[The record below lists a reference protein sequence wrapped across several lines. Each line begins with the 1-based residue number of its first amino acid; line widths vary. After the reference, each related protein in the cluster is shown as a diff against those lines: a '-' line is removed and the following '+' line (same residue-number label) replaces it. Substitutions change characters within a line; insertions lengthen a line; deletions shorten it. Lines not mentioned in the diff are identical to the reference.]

1 MKRIALVFLV
11 AILLPALLLAGLA
24 VRSLRDQ
31 ELVVNSQRVQLH
43 QTSCDAMVTSVNL
56 FMDDVRGF
64 YGEVLDDL
72 VARSSENVLT
82 DYDQLLREEW
92 SQATGGAVVSDAGE
106 IRSPLMGDS
115 AWASQFLD
123 DHAGFLTSQR
133 VVEVY
138 QAPKRIASQLQV
150 IEEEAAPAPVSAP
163 AEVAMKT
170 AEASVSSDDF
180 RDKAGAR
187 DSDLK
192 KESADQRLA
201 VQSQQRR
208 KVQAYPGKVLSQRF
222 GGALA
227 EVAEPKIDLKKEAPS
242 MASTPQGVSGGSAAP
257 LAASAALEDSVARE
271 IPPAAAAASPAPRS
285 AKKRQAGQLE
295 ALPQSVR
302 NVAPAQ
308 QWESLAIQQAKKP
321 EGEIQ
326 EAEGS
331 QYYSNLNRV
340 SASLNEITSD
350 REEGAVSR
358 IIDGELHVLLWRKH
372 PARPGYTFWAEL
384 DLNTIRSDMAD
395 LFVPQQKSMQENEV
409 TLALLDAGG
418 EPVVQSV
425 PGFSTDWSI
434 PFVAS
439 EVGQI
444 LPRWEV
450 AAYFLNPMALN
461 QSAKTVRLT
470 LLLTTLVLVGAV
482 GVGGV
487 LIMRAVNYEMTLATR
502 KTDFVSNVS
511 HELKTPLTSIR
522 MFSEL
527 LEKNQNP
534 DALQTRQYSSVI
546 SKESARLTRLI
557 NRLLDFSR
565 LDRGEMKLS
574 KEPID
579 LVTFLK
585 DIVDTYRMQIEA
597 EGLTLNLSIPSDPVP
612 SIDGDVDGLSQVFAN
627 LLSNAEK
634 YGVAGVPDAGAGG
647 EIEME
652 LRNPG
657 GGVLLVEVKDRG
669 KAISKANQRRIFEKF
684 YRVDESINSGI
695 EGSGIG
701 LALCRQIVDLH
712 GGQIRYSKRDGG
724 GSVFSVELPITS

>member
-31 ELVVNSQRVQLH
+31 ELVVSSQRIQLH

-72 VARSSENVLT
+72 VARTSENVLT
-82 DYDQLLREEW
+82 DYDQLLSEEW
-92 SQATGGAVVSDAGE
+92 SQAAGGAVVSDAGE
-106 IRSPLMGDS
+106 IQSPLREDS
-115 AWASQFLD
+115 DWASRFLD
-123 DHAGFLTSQR
+123 NHAGFLTSQR

-150 IEEEAAPAPVSAP
+150 IEEEVAPVSSG
-163 AEVAMKT
+163 EAMKS
-170 AEASVSSDDF
+170 AAVSVDRDDY
-180 RDKAGAR
+180 RDRSGAR
-187 DSDLK
+187 DSDPAQ
-192 KESADQRLA
+192 ESIDRGAA
-201 VQSQQRR
+201 VQAQQRR

-222 GGALA
+222 GG
-227 EVAEPKIDLKKEAPS
+227 EQGESVESKSDLVKEAPS
-242 MASTPQGVSGGSAAP
+242 LALAPTAAP
-257 LAASAALEDSVARE
+257 AAPAVSAPPMPTAAKNTPALEDSVAQEVPSVEAVESLVTRATE
-271 IPPAAAAASPAPRS
+271 KKAGSLDMIP
-285 AKKRQAGQLE
+285 QGI
-295 ALPQSVR
+295 R
-302 NVAPAQ
+302 NVAPKQ
-308 QWESLAIQQAKKP
+308 QWSSPAIQQAKP
-321 EGEIQ
+321 ELAVQ
-326 EAEGS
+326 EADGA

-340 SASLNEITSD
+340 SVSLNEITTD

-384 DLNTIRSDMAD
+384 DLDTIKHDLED
-395 LFVPQQKSMQENEV
+395 LFVPQQKSIQAIQENEV
-409 TLALLDAGG
+409 TLALLDSNG

-425 PGFSTDWSI
+425 PGFSTDWSV

-450 AAYFLNPMALN
+450 AAYLLNPAALN
-461 QSAKTVRLT
+461 RSAKTVRLT

-482 GVGGV
+482 SVGGI

-534 DALQTRQYSSVI
+534 DAAQTRQYSSVI
-546 SKESARLTRLI
+546 SKESARLSRLI

-579 LVTFLK
+579 LIQFLK
-585 DIVDTYRMQIEA
+585 GIVDTYRMQIEA
-597 EGLTLNLSIPSDPVP
+597 KELTLNLSIPSDPVP
-612 SIDGDVDGLSQVFAN
+612 LIEGDVDGLSQVFAN

-634 YGVAGVPDAGAGG
+634 YGAAKG

-684 YRVDESINSGI
+684 YRIDDSINSGI

-724 GSVFSVELPITS
+724 GSVFSVELPIAS

>member
-72 VARSSENVLT
+72 MGRSAKNVLT

-92 SQATGGAVVSDAGE
+92 SQAAGGAVVSDAGE
-106 IRSPLMGDS
+106 IRSPSREDS
-115 AWASQFLD
+115 EWASRFLD
-123 DHAGFLTSQR
+123 NHAGFLSSQR

-150 IEEEAAPAPVSAP
+150 IEEEVLDPSLGLVEATAVS
-163 AEVAMKT
+163 T
-170 AEASVSSDDF
+170 RSDDPGIETRS
-180 RDKAGAR
+180 RDADVAEDRAGPG
-187 DSDLK
+187 
-192 KESADQRLA
+192 LA
-201 VQSQQRR
+201 YEPQQRR

-222 GGALA
+222 GG
-227 EVAEPKIDLKKEAPS
+227 EVDQSLTPKFEIKEKPGPPMPAPR
-242 MASTPQGVSGGSAAP
+242 ASLGGSPAPQAAP
-257 LAASAALEDSVARE
+257 VEDVVARSAPL
-271 IPPAAAAASPAPRS
+271 PPAAAPAAAAESFNIQKTGEKQPAQS
-285 AKKRQAGQLE
+285 E
-295 ALPQSVR
+295 VMPQSVR

-308 QWESLAIQQAKKP
+308 QWEAPSIQQVKP
-321 EGEIQ
+321 GAALPEVEG
-326 EAEGS
+326 A
-331 QYYSNLNRV
+331 YNYSSLNRV
-340 SASLNEITSD
+340 SASLSEITSD

-358 IIDGELHVLLWRKH
+358 IIDGELHVLLWKKH
-372 PARPGYTFWAEL
+372 PAKPGYTFWAEL
-384 DLNTIRSDMAD
+384 DLDSIKSDLED
-395 LFVPQQKSMQENEV
+395 LFVPQQKSVQENEV

-418 EPVVQSV
+418 DPVVQSV
-425 PGFSTDWSI
+425 PGFSTDWSV

-450 AAYFLNPMALN
+450 AAYLLNPDALN
-461 QSAKTVRLT
+461 QSARTVRLT

-482 GVGGV
+482 TVGGV

-534 DALQTRQYSSVI
+534 DAAQTRQYSSVI

-565 LDRGEMKLS
+565 LDRGEMKLN

-579 LVTFLK
+579 LAGFLK
-585 DIVDTYRMQIEA
+585 GIVDTYRMQIEA
-597 EGLTLNLSIPSDPVP
+597 KDLTLSLSIPADPVP
-612 SIDGDVDGLSQVFAN
+612 SIEGDVDGLSQVFAN

-634 YGVAGVPDAGAGG
+634 YGGAAS

-684 YRVDESINSGI
+684 YRIDESINSGI

-701 LALCRQIVDLH
+701 LALCRQIVELH
-712 GGQIRYSKRDGG
+712 GGQVRYSKRDGG
-724 GSVFSVELPITS
+724 GSVFSVELPIVP

>member
-64 YGEVLDDL
+64 YGEVLDDV
-72 VARSSENVLT
+72 VARSSGEVLT
-82 DYDQLLREEW
+82 NYDQLLREEW
-92 SQATGGAVVSDAGE
+92 TQAAGGAVVSDAGE
-106 IRSPLMGDS
+106 IFSPSLDDS
-115 AWASQFLD
+115 EWASEFLGN
-123 DHAGFLTSQR
+123 HGGFLTSQR

-150 IEEEAAPAPVSAP
+150 VKEEVPAP
-163 AEVAMKT
+163 AEKGAKSASASIKADDSRDRAT
-170 AEASVSSDDF
+170 GREAAVME
-180 RDKAGAR
+180 
-187 DSDLK
+187 DL
-192 KESADQRLA
+192 ADIKMAPQT
-201 VQSQQRR
+201 QPRR

-222 GGALA
+222 GGETDQTLEPKSYLKKESPASVASPQSALA
-227 EVAEPKIDLKKEAPS
+227 ESAGPVAAAKAAPMGRQTPPIATAEP
-242 MASTPQGVSGGSAAP
+242 
-257 LAASAALEDSVARE
+257 LALRPVGTAGTLE
-271 IPPAAAAASPAPRS
+271 
-285 AKKRQAGQLE
+285 LM
-295 ALPQSVR
+295 PQSVR
-302 NVAPAQ
+302 NVAPSQ
-308 QWESLAIQQAKKP
+308 QWESPAIQQLNLPQQGVVERKGVAI
-321 EGEIQ
+321 GN
-326 EAEGS
+326 
-331 QYYSNLNRV
+331 YSNLNQV

-350 REEGAVSR
+350 GDEGAVSR
-358 IIDGELHVLLWRKH
+358 IIDGDLHVLLWKKH

-384 DLNTIRSDMAD
+384 DLDSIKRDMTD
-395 LFVPQQKSMQENEV
+395 LFIPQQGSFSENEV

-418 EPVVQSV
+418 EPVAQTVS
-425 PGFSTDWSI
+425 GFLTDWSV

-450 AAYFLNPMALN
+450 AAYLLNPAALN

-470 LLLTTLVLVGAV
+470 LLLTTLILVGAV

-534 DALQTRQYSSVI
+534 DAAQTRQYSSVI
-546 SKESARLTRLI
+546 SKESARLSRLI

-565 LDRGEMKLS
+565 LDRGEMKLN

-597 EGLTLNLSIPSDPVP
+597 KDLTLRLSIPPDPVP
-612 SIDGDVDGLSQVFAN
+612 KIEGDVDGLSQVFAN

-634 YGVAGVPDAGAGG
+634 YGESGG

-652 LRNPG
+652 LSNPG
-657 GGVLLVEVKDRG
+657 GAAMLVEVKDRG

-684 YRVDESINSGI
+684 YRIDESINSGI

-701 LALCRQIVDLH
+701 LALCRQIIDLH

-724 GSVFSVELPITS
+724 GSVFSVELPIAS

>member
-31 ELVVNSQRVQLH
+31 ELVVNSQRIQLH

-72 VARSSENVLT
+72 VVRSAEGVLT
-82 DYDQLLREEW
+82 NYDQLLREEW
-92 SQATGGAVVSDAGE
+92 SQAAGGAVVSDAGE
-106 IRSPLMGDS
+106 IRSPSRDDS
-115 AWASQFLD
+115 EWASRFLD
-123 DHAGFLTSQR
+123 NHGGFLTSQR

-150 IEEEAAPAPVSAP
+150 IEEEVSAP
-163 AEVAMKT
+163 PVELAKAAESST
-170 AEASVSSDDF
+170 RSDDL
-180 RDKAGAR
+180 REEARTRDADVAKDKA
-187 DSDLK
+187 DLGMAY
-192 KESADQRLA
+192 EP
-201 VQSQQRR
+201 QQRR

-222 GGALA
+222 GGEADQSLSQKV
-227 EVAEPKIDLKKEAPS
+227 EIKEKPSPS
-242 MASTPQGVSGGSAAP
+242 MAAPRGKVAGSPAPQAAP
-257 LAASAALEDSVARE
+257 AEDLVATSAPM
-271 IPPAAAAASPAPRS
+271 PPAAAPAAAAESFNIQMAE
-285 AKKRQAGQLE
+285 KKQAAQSGGI
-295 ALPQSVR
+295 PQSVR

-308 QWESLAIQQAKKP
+308 QWEAPSIQQTKTGAAIP
-321 EGEIQ
+321 EV
-326 EAEGS
+326 EGA
-331 QYYSNLNRV
+331 YNYSSLNRV

-358 IIDGELHVLLWRKH
+358 IIDGELHVLLWKKH
-372 PARPGYTFWAEL
+372 PAEPGYTFWAEL
-384 DLNTIRSDMAD
+384 DLDSIKNDLED
-395 LFVPQQKSMQENEV
+395 LFVPQQKSVQENEV

-418 EPVVQSV
+418 DPVVQSV
-425 PGFSTDWSI
+425 PGFSTDWSA

-450 AAYFLNPMALN
+450 AAYLLNPDALN
-461 QSAKTVRLT
+461 QSARTVRLT

-482 GVGGV
+482 SVGGV

-534 DALQTRQYSSVI
+534 DAAQTRQYSSVI

-565 LDRGEMKLS
+565 LDRGEMKLN

-579 LVTFLK
+579 LAQFLK
-585 DIVDTYRMQIEA
+585 GIVDTYRMQIEA
-597 EGLTLNLSIPSDPVP
+597 KDLTLSLSIPADPVP
-612 SIDGDVDGLSQVFAN
+612 AIEGDVDGLSQVFAN

-634 YGVAGVPDAGAGG
+634 YGGAAS

-652 LRNPG
+652 LRNSG

-684 YRVDESINSGI
+684 YRIDESINSGI

-724 GSVFSVELPITS
+724 GSVFSVELPIAS

>member
-31 ELVVNSQRVQLH
+31 ELVVNSQRIQLH

-72 VARSSENVLT
+72 VARTSENVLT
-82 DYDQLLREEW
+82 DYDQLLSEEW
-92 SQATGGAVVSDAGE
+92 SQAAGGAVVSDAGE
-106 IRSPLMGDS
+106 IRSPSRGDS
-115 AWASQFLD
+115 TWASQFLD
-123 DHAGFLTSQR
+123 NHAGFLTSQR

-138 QAPKRIASQLQV
+138 RAPQRIASQLQV
-150 IEEEAAPAPVSAP
+150 IEEEAAPASVGES
-163 AEVAMKT
+163 MKT
-170 AEASVSSDDF
+170 AAASIDSDDF
-180 RDKAGAR
+180 RYKAGAR
-187 DSDLK
+187 DSDPV
-192 KESADQRLA
+192 KESQDLKIA
-201 VQSQQRR
+201 VQSPQRR

-222 GGALA
+222 GEELEETVESKTYLRKDALSRA
-227 EVAEPKIDLKKEAPS
+227 PVPKEVQA
-242 MASTPQGVSGGSAAP
+242 SAAAP
-257 LAASAALEDSVARE
+257 MAVHSKKSAALEDSVGSEMPSVAVVESIGTR
-271 IPPAAAAASPAPRS
+271 SPQ
-285 AKKRQAGQLE
+285 KKEAGQLE
-295 ALPQSVR
+295 LMPQGLR
-302 NVAPAQ
+302 NVAPSQ
-308 QWESLAIQQAKKP
+308 QWESPAIQQLNLP
-321 EGEIQ
+321 Q
-326 EAEGS
+326 QSVAERKGAVIGN
-331 QYYSNLNRV
+331 YSNLNQV

-350 REEGAVSR
+350 GEEGAVGR
-358 IIDGELHVLLWRKH
+358 MIDGELHVLLWKKH

-384 DLNTIRSDMAD
+384 DLDSIKREMKD
-395 LFVPQQKSMQENEV
+395 LFIPHQESLSENEV
-409 TLALLDAGG
+409 SLALLDSGG
-418 EPVVQSV
+418 EPVAQSV
-425 PGFSTDWSI
+425 LGFSADWSV

-450 AAYFLNPMALN
+450 AAYLLNPAALN

-470 LLLTTLVLVGAV
+470 LLLTTLILVGAV

-487 LIMRAVNYEMTLATR
+487 LIMRAVNYEMVLATR

-534 DALQTRQYSSVI
+534 DAAQTRQYSSVI
-546 SKESARLTRLI
+546 SKESARLSRLI

-565 LDRGEMKLS
+565 LDRGEMKLN

-585 DIVDTYRMQIEA
+585 DIIDTYRMQIEA
-597 EGLTLNLSIPSDPVP
+597 KNLTLRLSIPPDPV
-612 SIDGDVDGLSQVFAN
+612 SRIEGDVDGLSQVFAN

-634 YGVAGVPDAGAGG
+634 YGASGG
-647 EIEME
+647 EIEMA

-657 GGVLLVEVKDRG
+657 DAVILIEVKDRG

-684 YRVDESINSGI
+684 YRIDDSINSGI

-712 GGQIRYSKRDGG
+712 GGQIRYSKREGG
-724 GSVFSVELPITS
+724 GSIFSVELPIVS